1 MVIFHTYVSLPR
13 GEYCTLFIWLLG
25 PWGWAGRGLRVCERC
40 LRDESLGPAAEGAER
55 ALFFVVC
62 EAPKKQKIQ
71 GIQRVLTKKMGM

>member
-1 MVIFHTYVSLPR
+1 MLVLPR

-55 ALFFVVC
+55 ALFLWCVK
-62 EAPKKQKIQ
+62 P
-71 GIQRVLTKKMGM
+71 QRSRKFKEYSGF